1 VHSTRELALASVTNA
16 IDELDA
22 RRADADP
29 ADLAA
34 RVAAVW
40 ALVAELDPELAK
52 SAARYTSVC

>member
-1 VHSTRELALASVTNA
+1 MLNSVANA

-22 RRADADP
+22 SRRQGDP
-29 ADLAA
+29 ADLPA

-52 SAARYTSVC
+52 SAARYAGTH

>member
-1 VHSTRELALASVTNA
+1 VHSTQSPTLTSIANA

-22 RRADADP
+22 WRREADP
-29 ADLAA
+29 ADPVA

-52 SAARYTSVC
+52 CAAGYTGAH